1 MGHYEVF
8 DPVPYRTHQRALGF
22 LQPGGRV
29 LEVGCASG
37 ALTERIQAMGC
48 SVVGVERNTAAAE
61 KASAFCEDV
70 LVGDLEVMPLDLE
83 PASFDFLLLLNIL
96 EHLVDPKAALR
107 RLLPFVRP
115 SGRVVVAIPNVA
127 HWSVR
132 LRLFF
137 GRFEYEES
145 GILDRTHLR
154 WYTFESARAM
164 LEEAG
169 VRDLQADIVPDV
181 PFLRHKPR
189 LARLNYEVAHVLPN
203 LFATES
209 LFVGRP

>member
-1 MGHYEVF
+1 MGHYDAF
-8 DPVPYRTHQRALGF
+8 DPTPYRTHHRTLGF
-22 LQPGGRV
+22 LRPESRV
-29 LEVGCASG
+29 LEIGCASG
-37 ALTERIQAMGC
+37 ALTEHIQALGC
-48 SVVGVERNTAAAE
+48 TVVGVERDPEAAE
-61 KASAFCEDV
+61 EARSFCERT
-70 LVGDLEVMPLDLE
+70 LVGDIEVMPLDLE
-83 PASFDFLLLLNIL
+83 ASSFDFLLLIDVL

-115 SGRVVVAIPNVA
+115 SGRVVVALPNVA

-132 LRLFF
+132 LRLLF

-154 WYTFESARAM
+154 WYTLATARMM

-169 VRDLQADIVPDV
+169 LKDLEADIVPDV
-181 PFLRHKPR
+181 PVLRYKPR
-189 LARLNYEVAHVLPN
+189 LARLNYEVARVLPN